1 MKYQVVP
8 DSEQIGPI
16 PCKTLRY
23 AIGYK
28 ACLFAKLDM
37 ESTILD
43 EDDFVVSRKEQS
55 EYIFKM
61 FC

>member
-8 DSEQIGPI
+8 QSEQIGPI

-28 ACLFAKLDM
+28 ACLLAKLNMD
-37 ESTILD
+37 STIQD
-43 EDDFVVSRKEQS
+43 EQGFVISRKEQA
-55 EYIFKM
+55 EYIFQM